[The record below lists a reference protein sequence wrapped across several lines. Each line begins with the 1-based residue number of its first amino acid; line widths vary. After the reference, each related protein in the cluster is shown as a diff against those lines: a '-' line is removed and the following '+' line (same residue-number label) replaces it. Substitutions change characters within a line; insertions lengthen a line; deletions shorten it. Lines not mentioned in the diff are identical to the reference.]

1 MVLLCNDNPLN
12 IKDTYMLKCLEKRKN
27 NFKVVNVPLKE
38 NNIETDIIKF
48 NEHMNTLIDKYT
60 LRTSYSR
67 KK

>member
-1 MVLLCNDNPLN
+1 
-12 IKDTYMLKCLEKRKN
+12 MLKCLEKRKN